1 MQFGERQLFMLE
13 DVKVPVK
20 LKLSALWA
28 ALMFCYLYGD
38 YFGLY
43 VPGQLQGML
52 TGGGPIG
59 PTTERSLVAVS
70 VLMVIPS
77 LMVFLAVGLRPQ
89 ISRWT
94 NIGLAAFYALV
105 VAVTMPGSWAFYL
118 MFSTVEIALSLMIIW
133 YAWIWPK
140 ASSTASSTA

>member
-133 YAWIWPK
+133 CAWIWPK
-140 ASSTASSTA
+140 ASSTAPSTA